1 MATDRSSVTPLPDSA
16 LAALQKELTLA
27 EYSSLRAE
35 ILKLIELQSQFLA
48 ITVVAFGTITSVG
61 FQAKNERMLLIHPL
75 LALILGVL
83 WMNNAHSI
91 SRCARYL
98 RKVES
103 IYSYPNLGW
112 EQYVA
117 IQPHKYEWIGVWGV
131 RAMFACTAVLALAA
145 SLGIRAP
152 HGVGWVLFVGA
163 AVVTLIIIALSVWWR
178 ESGGDDK
185 EVEAEKERKVIKQ
198 RSSHSPG

>member
-1 MATDRSSVTPLPDSA
+1 MATERTSMTPRQDSA
-16 LAALQKELTLA
+16 LSELQKDLTLA

-48 ITVVAFGTITSVG
+48 LAVVAFGTIASVG
-61 FQAKNERMLLIHPL
+61 FQARNERMLLIQPI

-98 RKVES
+98 RKLENRFS
-103 IYSYPNLGW
+103 SKDLGW
-112 EQYVA
+112 ENYVA
-117 IQPHKYEWIGVWGV
+117 VQPHKFEWIGFWGV

-145 SLGIRAP
+145 SLAIRPP
-152 HGVGWVLFVGA
+152 HRVGWVLFIGA
-163 AVVTLIIIALSVWWR
+163 AVVTLAIIALSVWWR
-178 ESGGDDK
+178 ESGGNDK
-185 EVEAEKERKVIKQ
+185 DVEEAKKRKVVKQ
-198 RSSHSPG
+198 RSNRSVQ